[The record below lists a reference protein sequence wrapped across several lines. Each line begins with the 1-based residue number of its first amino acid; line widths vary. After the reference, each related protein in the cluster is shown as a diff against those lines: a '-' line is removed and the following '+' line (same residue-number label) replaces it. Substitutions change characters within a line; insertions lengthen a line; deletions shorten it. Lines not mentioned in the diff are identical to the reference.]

1 MKPVPINGPLARFT
15 PSATSVP
22 VVDQPL
28 SSASS
33 PALPAAVSSS
43 SSSFAAAYAP
53 QRRALGRKGRAAAAA
68 AVTSRDDAARV
79 RELEDELDRVR
90 TMNTLLSER
99 MDKGISVLGKLL
111 SEATTE
117 SPPDMVR
124 VKIALAAIKQVRD
137 ILSGE
142 LDFDENILHANETAL
157 VMAEVRVF
165 GGFAD
170 CTKQCIAV
178 FHVLCVYM
186 PRLRAVSLCAILT
199 GLCLLA
205 LSLAFIISAH
215 IYSEVCV
222 HVL

>member
-157 VMAEVRVF
+157 VMAEVRVWWVCRLHEAMYRCLSYF
-165 GGFAD
+165 MSSAYI
-170 CTKQCIAV
+170 CPV
-178 FHVLCVYM
+178 CVY
-186 PRLRAVSLCAILT
+186 
-199 GLCLLA
+199 
-205 LSLAFIISAH
+205 
-215 IYSEVCV
+215 
-222 HVL
+222 VLPCHFV